1 MRWSGWCWS
10 TPKASTTATRAA
22 CLTPEDWAAGVAGTG
37 VPPPGLEYPEVE
49 RADLNAVWDA
59 VERAVAARPLQELPL
74 VVLAHGLDDEPPP
87 ELAADLTPGFLDA
100 QAAAWRASQAR
111 LAALVPDARQMIATE
126 SGHYIHLE
134 QPALVI
140 EAIRQVV
147 EGVRHPNTWSD
158 LVACCAP

>member
-1 MRWSGWCWS
+1 M
-10 TPKASTTATRAA
+10 
-22 CLTPEDWAAGVAGTG
+22 
-37 VPPPGLEYPEVE
+37 E

-59 VERAVAARPLQELPL
+59 VERAVAAHPLHKLPL
-74 VVLAHGLDDEPPP
+74 VVLAHGREDELPP

-100 QAAAWRASQAR
+100 QATAWRESQAR
-111 LAALVPDARQMIATE
+111 LAALLPDARLMIATD

-147 EGVRHPNTWSD
+147 EGVRHPNTWND
-158 LVACCAP
+158 LVACCAA